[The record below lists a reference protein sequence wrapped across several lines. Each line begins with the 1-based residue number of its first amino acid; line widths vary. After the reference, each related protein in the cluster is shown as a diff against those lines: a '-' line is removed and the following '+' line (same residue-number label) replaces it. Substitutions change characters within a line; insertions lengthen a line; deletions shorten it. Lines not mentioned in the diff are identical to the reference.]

1 MPILFLDTRRRTHYR
16 WGAMEKTAAQLR
28 AELAAIE
35 ETYRDAITKR
45 DQQELAPEAISPRTK
60 LPVDHPESQA
70 VERILYETGHSLCGQ
85 PTPAATIKNLLEEKP
100 KQ

>member
-1 MPILFLDTRRRTHYR
+1 
-16 WGAMEKTAAQLR
+16 MEKTAAQLR

-35 ETYRDAITKR
+35 ETYRDAIAQR
-45 DQQELAPEAISPRTK
+45 DQKELQSQAISPRTQ

-70 VERILYETGHSLCGQ
+70 VERAHYEAQTSLCGQ
-85 PTPAATIKNLLEEKP
+85 PATDAAIKDILKKEPP